1 VGDVLI
7 LRGPAASLAATP
19 AGTVAFVAADGPADR
34 LLWWEP
40 APDPHPAG
48 AVCYRA
54 LLHLGADGVSAPFL
68 YTVEQDA
75 APEHE
80 AELNAWYAEEH
91 LPRLGAVPGVLSAR
105 RFAAVGASTTPRY
118 LAAYRLTARSVF
130 ESPAW
135 LGARQTPWT
144 LRARGFFR
152 NARRTMRRLEGGA
165 D

>member
-1 VGDVLI
+1 MGDLLV
-7 LRGPAASLAATP
+7 LRGPAAGPAAPP
-19 AGTVAFVAADGPADR
+19 AGAVAFVASDDPADR

-40 APDPHPAG
+40 APGPRPAG

-54 LLHLGADGVSAPFL
+54 LLRLGADGVAAPFL

-105 RFAAVGASTTPRY
+105 RFAAVGTSTPPRY
-118 LAAYRLTARSVF
+118 LAAYRLMARSVF

-135 LGARQTPWT
+135 IEARETPWT
-144 LRARGFFR
+144 LRARCFFR
-152 NARRTMRRLEGGA
+152 NARRTMRRMEGGA
-165 D
+165 A

>member
-1 VGDVLI
+1 MGDLLI
-7 LRGPAASLAATP
+7 LRGPAATP
-19 AGTVAFVAADGPADR
+19 AGAVAFVAADDPADR

-48 AVCYRA
+48 AVSYRA
-54 LLHLGADGVSAPFL
+54 LLRLGAGGVAAPFL

-105 RFAAVGASTTPRY
+105 RFAAADASTTPRY
-118 LAAYRLTARSVF
+118 LAAYRLAARAVF

-135 LGARQTPWT
+135 IEARETPWT

-152 NARRTMRRLEGGA
+152 NARRTMRRMEGSA
-165 D
+165 A

>member
-1 VGDVLI
+1 MGDLLI
-7 LRGPAASLAATP
+7 LRSPAASPAATP
-19 AGTVAFVAADGPADR
+19 AGAVAFVAADDPADR

-40 APDPHPAG
+40 APDPHLAG
-48 AVCYRA
+48 ALCYRA
-54 LLHLGADGVSAPFL
+54 LLRLGAEGVAAPFL
-68 YTVEQDA
+68 YIVEQDA

-105 RFAAVGASTTPRY
+105 RFAAVDASTTPRY
-118 LAAYRLTARSVF
+118 LAAYRLTARPVF

-135 LGARQTPWT
+135 LEARQTPWT

-165 D
+165 G

>member
-1 VGDVLI
+1 MGDLLI
-7 LRGPAASLAATP
+7 LRGPAASPAATP
-19 AGTVAFVAADGPADR
+19 AGAVAFVAADDPADR

-48 AVCYRA
+48 AVCYRV
-54 LLHLGADGVSAPFL
+54 LLRLGADGVAAPFL

-105 RFAAVGASTTPRY
+105 RFAAADASTTPRY
-118 LAAYRLTARSVF
+118 LAAYRLAARAVF

-135 LGARQTPWT
+135 VEARETPWT

-152 NARRTMRRLEGGA
+152 NARRTMRRMEGGA
-165 D
+165 A